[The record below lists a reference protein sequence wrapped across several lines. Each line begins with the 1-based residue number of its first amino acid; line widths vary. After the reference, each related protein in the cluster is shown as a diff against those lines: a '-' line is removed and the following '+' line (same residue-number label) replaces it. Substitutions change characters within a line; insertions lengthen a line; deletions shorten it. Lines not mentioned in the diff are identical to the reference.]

1 LSNEGKPEEA
11 SHIGRFDP
19 SIGTHRIENRIQKGE
34 KIPEDHL
41 RAYRLSREEIIY
53 TWLKYIQQIVK
64 NYFIMLGNP
73 INEEKLF
80 QYKFPP
86 ALWDRV
92 RIFVRNLKQLPVW
105 VNTELSLSVFG
116 GKQNYE
122 YWQTIFETGKSPQDQ
137 QVLPSP
143 LNLMEMLKE

>member
-1 LSNEGKPEEA
+1 
-11 SHIGRFDP
+11 
-19 SIGTHRIENRIQKGE
+19 
-34 KIPEDHL
+34 
-41 RAYRLSREEIIY
+41 
-53 TWLKYIQQIVK
+53 
-64 NYFIMLGNP
+64 MLGNP